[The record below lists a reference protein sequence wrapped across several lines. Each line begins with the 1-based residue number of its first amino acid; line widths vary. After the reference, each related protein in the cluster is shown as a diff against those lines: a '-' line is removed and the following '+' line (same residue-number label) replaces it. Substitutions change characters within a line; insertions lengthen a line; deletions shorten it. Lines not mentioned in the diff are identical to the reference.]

1 MALSPELSKP
11 DLSKNATN
19 VDRRRSQM
27 PDKTERMKGSDMAST
42 NRVSVYSKLRRK
54 ETDALSSQQQLTEDG
69 TYCAFANFKRHM
81 G

>member
-1 MALSPELSKP
+1 
-11 DLSKNATN
+11 
-19 VDRRRSQM
+19 
-27 PDKTERMKGSDMAST
+27 MAST

-81 G
+81 ETINKKRAATCE